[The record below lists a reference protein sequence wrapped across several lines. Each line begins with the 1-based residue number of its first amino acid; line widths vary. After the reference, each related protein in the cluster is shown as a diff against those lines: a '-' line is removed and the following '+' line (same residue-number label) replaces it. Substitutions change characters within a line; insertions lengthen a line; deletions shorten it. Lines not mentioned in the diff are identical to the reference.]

1 MLTKKKKKIKKEREF
16 KVKKF
21 FFILIISSL
30 FVFFTYSCVNM
41 FIKLMAL
48 NQELKTLETEQET
61 LLKQRESLKFSLG
74 ESYSESYLE
83 KVAREDLNLKREGET
98 IYIIK
103 KEGEE
108 DEEYEEIKEDQT
120 FVQKIQSFLKSFNK

>member
-30 FVFFTYSCVNM
+30 FVFFTYSCINM
-41 FIKLMAL
+41 FIKLIGL
-48 NQELKTLETEQET
+48 NQELKALESEQES

>member
-30 FVFFTYSCVNM
+30 FIFFTYSCINM
-41 FIKLMAL
+41 FIKLIGL
-48 NQELKTLETEQET
+48 NQELKALESEQES

>member
-16 KVKKF
+16 KIKKF

-30 FVFFTYSCVNM
+30 FIFFTYSCINM
-41 FIKLMAL
+41 FIKLIGL
-48 NQELKTLETEQET
+48 NQELKALESEQES

>member
-16 KVKKF
+16 KIRKF
-21 FFILIISSL
+21 FFILIVSSL

-61 LLKQRESLKFSLG
+61 LLKQRASLKFSLG

>member
-1 MLTKKKKKIKKEREF
+1 MLTKKKKKIKKERSN
-16 KVKKF
+16 KIKKF

-30 FVFFTYSCVNM
+30 FIFFIYSCTNM
-41 FIKLMAL
+41 FIKLMDL
-48 NQELKTLETEQET
+48 NQELKTLETEQEA

-83 KVAREDLNLKREGET
+83 KVAREDLNLKKSGET

-103 KEGEE
+103 KEGE
-108 DEEYEEIKEDQT
+108 DIEENEETVEEQT
-120 FVQKIQSFLKSFNK
+120 FVEKIQSFLKSFNK

>member
-16 KVKKF
+16 KIKKF

-30 FVFFTYSCVNM
+30 FVFFTYSCINM
-41 FIKLMAL
+41 FIKLIGL
-48 NQELKTLETEQET
+48 NQELKALESEQES